1 MTENL
6 LDKLNSAQ
14 KKAVTHDTGPL
25 LIVAG
30 AGTGKTTVLIN
41 RLAYLIMEKKI
52 KTDEILLLTFTEK
65 AAGEMEER
73 ADKILPYGYVDL
85 WINTFHSFGERLLR
99 EHALDIGLSANFK
112 LLTETEQWVL
122 IRKNLGRFDLDYY
135 RPLGNPTKFISE
147 LIRHFSR
154 LKDENITPA
163 EYLKYAEDLEYNED
177 NKLSGAKL
185 SAKKTAKVKKVI
197 KAEKVAAD
205 EEDDGE
211 AMETGRIKE
220 LANAYH
226 VYNQLLLE
234 NNYLDFGD
242 LIVYTLKLFS
252 ERPNIL
258 KYYREKFKYIMV
270 DEFQDTNWAQY
281 ELVKMLAAPKN
292 NLVVVGDDD
301 QCLPGDSLILTKGRS
316 KKIKE
321 IKIGDEVASAVGKGA
336 LSYSKV
342 SQINKTKK
350 DALLLTFITKSG
362 KKVTVTDNHKLFCFT
377 PRTSDKK
384 YYYVYLMYK
393 QESGWR
399 IGMTNDLA
407 LRLRLERSADKII
420 AVRSFNTLEEARY
433 NEELLSLKYGIPT
446 CCFMERDG
454 IMDKKKWNEKL
465 YKELKVDAGVHRLA
479 QDFNIDLESAPYC
492 LEAVNR
498 GNKLRLK
505 INLEMCYRKYHS
517 KIAKNGFLLNPD
529 VSHYLSVDTS
539 DQLTIFKLEKMGF
552 SIVNSVKGKR
562 LRLQSNDLKYLG
574 RVALKIQKEIG
585 GFIEPQMKIGKIK
598 EKFLK
603 SIIIPA
609 KNVFPGMYLPIMSGS
624 GIVYDQVVSRTEKKK
639 NDFVYDL
646 EIEKTHNFIA
656 GGVAVHNSIYKF
668 RGASISNI
676 MQFKDDFKEAD
687 ELILTENYRSRQEIL
702 DYAYR
707 FIQNNNPNRLEDK
720 LKINKQ
726 LSAKGEI
733 TKKPKTEPAVRFYNF
748 ETAADETAFVAQ
760 KITDIYEAKKAAGE
774 DINWSDFAILVR
786 ANDTADAYVK
796 ELGRYNIPNQFMSWR
811 GLYYKPLI
819 LDILAYLRLLDNYHE
834 SSALFRVLNMDI
846 FKVSHLDLVAI
857 NKMAARKVWSL
868 YEALKN
874 INAIP
879 GVSAESIKNI
889 NKLLNLVAAHSL
901 LVATQS
907 VSKIFLTFAYESGL
921 LADMDHDRDLE
932 LFSYLNQLYQ
942 KIKRMEEA
950 EPDLRLKDFLAAIN
964 LELEAGETG
973 ALKLD
978 FADNDTVKIMTVHGS
993 KGLEFR
999 YVFLVNLVDK
1009 KFPTIAR
1016 GEKISLPDALVREKV
1031 ISDADVHLEEE
1042 RRLFYVAATRAKE
1055 ELFLSGAKDY
1065 GGAREKKPSRFIA
1078 EMGVENSLLPEIKL
1092 AQKNEFLR
1100 DLHYLNS
1107 RELVVDSE
1115 KTPEEKYPLPEKFSF
1130 SQLAAFTTC
1139 PLQYKFAF
1147 VLKIPA
1153 STDKASLIFGRV
1165 LHNTLYNFLL
1175 PTLGEWR
1182 KIQGDLFAKLDGGA
1196 KKSDE
1201 KNKLNNLLTEKRLM
1215 EIYEEFWQ
1223 TDGYPSKEDRDSY
1236 KKKGIDALRKFWQS
1250 YSANPPK
1257 ETMFLEKK
1265 FSFKIAGDVIK
1276 GAIDRIDKLPD
1287 GTLEI
1292 VDYKTGKTKTKLD
1305 FAAKRQLI
1313 LYQLFIEEFL
1323 GVKVGALSYYY
1334 LESGEKFTFTA
1345 TAKDITK
1352 LQLEIKEEIAAI
1364 KRRNFAPTPSM
1375 MCEFCD
1381 FNSIC
1386 EFKQR

>member
-1 MTENL
+1 MAENL
-6 LDKLNSAQ
+6 LEKLNKAQ
-14 KKAVTHDTGPL
+14 TRAVIHDTGPL

-41 RLAYLIMEKKI
+41 RLAYLIMEKKVS
-52 KTDEILLLTFTEK
+52 TDEILLLTFTEK

-99 EHALDIGLSANFK
+99 EHALDIGLSANFR

-122 IRKNLGRFDLDYY
+122 IRKNLTRFNLDYY

-163 EYLKYAEDLEYNED
+163 EYLKYVEDLEHNKDNE
-177 NKLSGAKL
+177 LSGAKL
-185 SAKKTAKVKKVI
+185 STKKVSKDKIAKIKKTLVK
-197 KAEKVAAD
+197 EELDD
-205 EEDDGE
+205 EGE
-211 AMETGRIKE
+211 EMETGRIKE
-220 LANAYH
+220 LANAYY

-252 ERPNIL
+252 KRPNIL
-258 KYYREKFKYIMV
+258 KYYRQKFKYIMV

-292 NLVVVGDDD
+292 NLVVVGCDD
-301 QCLPGDSLILTKGRS
+301 Q
-316 KKIKE
+316 
-321 IKIGDEVASAVGKGA
+321 AV
-336 LSYSKV
+336 
-342 SQINKTKK
+342 
-350 DALLLTFITKSG
+350 
-362 KKVTVTDNHKLFCFT
+362 
-377 PRTSDKK
+377 
-384 YYYVYLMYK
+384 
-393 QESGWR
+393 
-399 IGMTNDLA
+399 
-407 LRLRLERSADKII
+407 
-420 AVRSFNTLEEARY
+420 
-433 NEELLSLKYGIPT
+433 
-446 CCFMERDG
+446 
-454 IMDKKKWNEKL
+454 
-465 YKELKVDAGVHRLA
+465 
-479 QDFNIDLESAPYC
+479 
-492 LEAVNR
+492 
-498 GNKLRLK
+498 
-505 INLEMCYRKYHS
+505 
-517 KIAKNGFLLNPD
+517 
-529 VSHYLSVDTS
+529 
-539 DQLTIFKLEKMGF
+539 
-552 SIVNSVKGKR
+552 
-562 LRLQSNDLKYLG
+562 
-574 RVALKIQKEIG
+574 
-585 GFIEPQMKIGKIK
+585 
-598 EKFLK
+598 
-603 SIIIPA
+603 
-609 KNVFPGMYLPIMSGS
+609 
-624 GIVYDQVVSRTEKKK
+624 
-639 NDFVYDL
+639 
-646 EIEKTHNFIA
+646 
-656 GGVAVHNSIYKF
+656 YKF
-668 RGASISNI
+668 RGASIANI
-676 MQFKDDFKEAD
+676 MQFKDDFKEA
-687 ELILTENYRSRQEIL
+687 EEIVLIENYRSRQEIL

-707 FIQNNNPNRLEDK
+707 FIQNNNPNRLEIK
-720 LKINKQ
+720 LKIDKR
-726 LSAKGEI
+726 LIAKGEI
-733 TKKPKTEPAVRFYNF
+733 TRKPRTEPAVKFYNF

-760 KITDIYEAKKAAGE
+760 KILDIYEAKQAARE
-774 DINWSDFAILVR
+774 NISWSDFAILVR

-846 FKVSHLDLVAI
+846 FKVSHLDLVMI
-857 NKMAARKVWSL
+857 NKMAAHKVWSL

-874 INAIP
+874 INSIP
-879 GVSAESIKNI
+879 GISAESIQNI
-889 NKLLNLVAAHSL
+889 NKLLSLITAHSKLVAN
-901 LVATQS
+901 QS
-907 VSKIFLTFAYESGL
+907 ASKIFLTFAYESGL
-921 LADMDHDRDLE
+921 LADLDHDRDIE
-932 LFSYLNQLYQ
+932 LFSYLNQFYQ
-942 KIKRMEEA
+942 KIKRLEEA

-978 FADNDTVKIMTVHGS
+978 FADNETVKIMTVHGS
-993 KGLEFR
+993 KGLEFS

-1055 ELFLSGAKDY
+1055 ELYLSGAKDY
-1065 GGAREKKPSRFIA
+1065 GGAREKKPSRFIS
-1078 EMGVENSLLPEIKL
+1078 EMGVENSLVPEIKL

-1107 RELVVDSE
+1107 RELVSDKE
-1115 KTPEEKYPLPEKFSF
+1115 KTLEEKYPLPEKFSF
-1130 SQLAAFTTC
+1130 SQLAAFSTC
-1139 PLQYKFAF
+1139 PLQYKYAF

-1153 STDKASLIFGRV
+1153 STDKSSLIFGRV

-1182 KIQGDLFAKLDGGA
+1182 KMQGDLFAELDSA
-1196 KKSDE
+1196 KKKANKENKSSD
-1201 KNKLNNLLTEKRLM
+1201 LMTEKRLI
-1215 EIYEEFWQ
+1215 EIYEDFWQ
-1223 TDGYPSKEDRDSY
+1223 TDGYKDKEERENY
-1236 KKKGIDALRKFWQS
+1236 KKKGIDALKKFWQS
-1250 YSANPPK
+1250 YSANPPR

-1265 FSFKIAGDVIK
+1265 FSFKIGGEVIK
-1276 GAIDRIDKLPD
+1276 GAIDRIDKLSD

-1292 VDYKTGKTKTKLD
+1292 IDYKTGKTKTKLD

-1323 GVKVGALSYYY
+1323 GAKVGALSYYY

-1352 LQLEIKEEIAAI
+1352 LQLEINEEIAAI
-1364 KRRNFAPTPSM
+1364 KKRNFAPTPSP